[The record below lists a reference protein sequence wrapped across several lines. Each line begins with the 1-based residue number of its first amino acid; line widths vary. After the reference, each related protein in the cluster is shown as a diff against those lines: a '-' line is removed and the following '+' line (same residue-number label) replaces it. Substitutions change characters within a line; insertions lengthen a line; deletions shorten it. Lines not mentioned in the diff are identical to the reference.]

1 MNKNN
6 DNYKNIVN
14 KCIFVCIIG
23 KNWFFNKL
31 V

>member
-6 DNYKNIVN
+6 DNYKNTVN
-14 KCIFVCIIG
+14 KRIFACLIG

-31 V
+31 A